1 PREEHHSA
9 AVALLGELM
18 TEALQGWLDR

>member
-1 PREEHHSA
+1 SA